1 MEMRRREFLGVL
13 GAAAAVVPFDASAH
27 QVGRVYRLGFV
38 HPLPRPAAQFAPLF
52 DGLRRQG
59 FIEGRNLA
67 VDARGFGSRPER
79 YKDILAEIV
88 SSSVDVIFCG
98 GDGAMRAAR
107 EVTQT
112 VPIVGVA
119 DDMVGSGIV
128 ASLARPGGN
137 ATGFSILAPELDSKR
152 QELLIE
158 LVPGARRMAAL
169 FDPASKAPAQLKAI
183 VDDARSRGVELS
195 TYPVSRVEDIVP
207 AIDAAHAAGASALNT
222 LATVVLHAN
231 RQLIIERTAML
242 RMPAMYQFPESA
254 EQGGFVGY
262 GPRLDQIYRQV
273 AVLVARLFRGERP
286 QDVPAEQ
293 PTTFELVIN
302 LKTANS
308 IGLEVPET
316 FLIRADKVV
325 E

>member
-1 MEMRRREFLGVL
+1 MRRREFLGVL
-13 GAAAAVVPFDASAH
+13 GGAAVVVPFDASA
-27 QVGRVYRLGFV
+27 QQAGRVYRLGFV

-59 FIEGRNLA
+59 FIEHRNLA

-98 GDGAMRAAR
+98 GDGAMRAAQ

-137 ATGFSILAPELDSKR
+137 ATGFSILATELDGKR
-152 QELLIE
+152 QEL
-158 LVPGARRMAAL
+158 PGARRMAAL
-169 FDPASKAPAQLKAI
+169 FDPASKAPAELKAI

-207 AIDAAHAAGASALNT
+207 AIDAAHAAGARALNL

-231 RQLIIERTAML
+231 RQVIIERTAVL

-286 QDVPAEQ
+286 QDVPVEQ

-302 LKTANS
+302 LKTANA

>member
-1 MEMRRREFLGVL
+1 
-13 GAAAAVVPFDASAH
+13 
-27 QVGRVYRLGFV
+27 
-38 HPLPRPAAQFAPLF
+38 
-52 DGLRRQG
+52 
-59 FIEGRNLA
+59 
-67 VDARGFGSRPER
+67 
-79 YKDILAEIV
+79 
-88 SSSVDVIFCG
+88 
-98 GDGAMRAAR
+98 
-107 EVTQT
+107 
-112 VPIVGVA
+112 
-119 DDMVGSGIV
+119 
-128 ASLARPGGN
+128 
-137 ATGFSILAPELDSKR
+137 
-152 QELLIE
+152 
-158 LVPGARRMAAL
+158 MAAL
-169 FDPASKAPAQLKAI
+169 FDPASKAPAELKAI

-207 AIDAAHAAGASALNT
+207 AIDAAHAAGARALNL

-231 RQLIIERTAML
+231 RQVIIERTAVL

-286 QDVPAEQ
+286 QDVPVEQ

-302 LKTANS
+302 LKTANA

>member
-1 MEMRRREFLGVL
+1 MRRREFLGVL
-13 GAAAAVVPFDASAH
+13 GGAAAVVPFDASA
-27 QVGRVYRLGFV
+27 QQAGRVYRLGFL

-79 YKDILAEIV
+79 YKDILAEIL
-88 SSSVDVIFCG
+88 SSNVDVIFCG

-128 ASLARPGGN
+128 SSLARPGGN
-137 ATGFSILAPELDSKR
+137 ATGFSILAPELDGKR

-169 FDPASKAPAQLKAI
+169 FDPATKAAAQLKVI
-183 VDDARSRGVELS
+183 DDEARSRGVELS

-207 AIDAAHAAGASALNT
+207 AIDAAHAAGARALNT

-231 RQLIIERTAML
+231 RQLIIERTAVL
-242 RMPAMYQFPESA
+242 RVPTMYQF
-254 EQGGFVGY
+254 Q
-262 GPRLDQIYRQV
+262 
-273 AVLVARLFRGERP
+273 
-286 QDVPAEQ
+286 
-293 PTTFELVIN
+293 
-302 LKTANS
+302 
-308 IGLEVPET
+308 
-316 FLIRADKVV
+316 
-325 E
+325 

>member
-1 MEMRRREFLGVL
+1 MRRREFLGVL
-13 GAAAAVVPFDASAH
+13 GGAAAVVPFAASA
-27 QVGRVYRLGFV
+27 QEAGRVYRLGFV
-38 HPLPRPAAQFAPLF
+38 HQLPRPAAQFAPLF

-79 YKDILAEIV
+79 YQEILAEIV

-98 GDGAMRAAR
+98 GDAAMRAAQQ
-107 EVTQT
+107 VTRT

-137 ATGFSILAPELDSKR
+137 ATGFSILSTELDGKR

-158 LVPGARRMAAL
+158 LVPGVRRMAAL

-183 VDDARSRGVELS
+183 VDAARSRGVELS
-195 TYPVSRVEDIVP
+195 TYSASRVEDIVP
-207 AIDAAHAAGASALNT
+207 AIDAAHTAGAGALNV
-222 LATVVLHAN
+222 LATVVLHAS
-231 RQLIIERTAML
+231 RQVIFERTPAL
-242 RMPAMYQFPESA
+242 RMPAIYQFPESA
-254 EQGGFVGY
+254 EEGGFVGY

-286 QDVPAEQ
+286 QDVPVEH

-302 LKTANS
+302 LKTAKAL
-308 IGLEVPET
+308 GLEIPET
-316 FLIRADKVV
+316 FLIRADKVI